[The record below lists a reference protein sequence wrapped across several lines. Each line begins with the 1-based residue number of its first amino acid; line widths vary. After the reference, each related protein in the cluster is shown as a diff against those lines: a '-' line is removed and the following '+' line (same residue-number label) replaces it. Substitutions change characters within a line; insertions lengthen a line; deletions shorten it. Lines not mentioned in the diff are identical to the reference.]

1 MYLAGGVLFVSSRIL
16 VVDLLKD
23 RVPVSLITGL
33 LVTRAHTLLE
43 SCQEA
48 FAIRLYRQKNKVWSS
63 EISPTRCNNCVLFF
77 AMALLYMFQATI
89 SPIIRSTY
97 AVYGHR

>member
-23 RVPVSLITGL
+23 RVPVSLVTGL
-33 LVTRAHTLLE
+33 LVSRAHTLLE

-48 FAIRLYRQKNKVWSS
+48 FAIRLYRQKNKVW
-63 EISPTRCNNCVLFF
+63 RFF
-77 AMALLYMFQATI
+77 C
-89 SPIIRSTY
+89 IIKQKDIKEFICCRNAHSCI
-97 AVYGHR
+97 

>member
-23 RVPVSLITGL
+23 RVPVSLVTGL
-33 LVTRAHTLLE
+33 LVCRAHTLLE

-48 FAIRLYRQKNKVWSS
+48 FAIRLYRQKNKVWRFS
-63 EISPTRCNNCVLFF
+63 V
-77 AMALLYMFQATI
+77 
-89 SPIIRSTY
+89 
-97 AVYGHR
+97 